1 MAELTLVSQD
11 SGSLKPLIE
20 GAITKALRTTE
31 AGIQRTEQRLQTFEQ
46 KYKLSTQDFLN
57 RYENDEFPETLDLD
71 EWIGEFRML
80 QRLQEKA
87 ARLRGIE
94 FAN

>member
-20 GAITKALRTTE
+20 GAITEALRTTE
-31 AGIQRTEQRLQTFEQ
+31 SGIQRTEQRLQTFEQ
-46 KYKLSTQDFLN
+46 KYQLSTQDFLN

>member
-20 GAITKALRTTE
+20 GAITEALRTTE

-87 ARLRGIE
+87 ARLRGIG
-94 FAN
+94 FAS